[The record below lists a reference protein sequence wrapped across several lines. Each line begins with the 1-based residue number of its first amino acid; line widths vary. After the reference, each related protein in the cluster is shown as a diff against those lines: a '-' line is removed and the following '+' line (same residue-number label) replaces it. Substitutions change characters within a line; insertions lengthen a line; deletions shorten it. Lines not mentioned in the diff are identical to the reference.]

1 MDGETLSLAVFLV
14 GTFAATFVAAL
25 AGFALGV
32 VALAIWLYAITPVQA
47 TALVAAYALIV
58 QGYAVWKLRRS
69 IDVPRLLP
77 FIIGGAIGIP
87 VGVAVLQWASPADL
101 RNAVGALLILFA
113 LYNIARP
120 QLPQVR
126 RAGPL
131 LDGVVGIANGVVGA
145 STGLG
150 GTLPAIWCGTRGW
163 NKDEQRAV
171 FQPAAVATFLMIILW
186 LGGAGILS
194 ADIGRLFLIGLPALL
209 AGTWLGWKLYGRLDE
224 AAFRKIVV
232 HVVLV
237 SGVALVAIV
246 DRGKPTGAAAVP
258 AISKQG
264 PCQIWSIVEQ
274 RGTPQSN

>member
-1 MDGETLSLAVFLV
+1 MDAGPLHLAIFLI

-47 TALVAAYALIV
+47 AALVAAYALIV
-58 QGYAVWKLRRS
+58 QGYAVWKLRHS
-69 IDVPRLLP
+69 INLRRLMP
-77 FIIGGAIGIP
+77 FILGSAIGIP
-87 VGVAVLQWASPADL
+87 AGVAVLKFASPADL
-101 RNAVGALLILFA
+101 RNAVGVLLILFA
-113 LYNIARP
+113 IYNLARP

-126 RAGPL
+126 RAGSV
-131 LDGVVGIANGVVGA
+131 LDGVVGVVNGIIGA

-163 NKDEQRAV
+163 NKEEQRAV
-171 FQPAAVATFLMIILW
+171 FQPAAVATFLMMIVW

-224 AAFRKIVV
+224 AAFRKVV
-232 HVVLV
+232 VWVVLV
-237 SGVALVAIV
+237 SGVALVVIV
-246 DRGKPTGAAAVP
+246 DRGGA
-258 AISKQG
+258 
-264 PCQIWSIVEQ
+264 
-274 RGTPQSN
+274 